1 MEELKYELTNI
12 TMDFEG
18 EKLYRIKALKDFK
31 DVKKGDL
38 GGWVSNEDNLSQYG
52 DCWIY
57 DEAKCTGNSRMYRNS
72 AMYGYSEMHDN
83 SVMYGDSK
91 MYGYS
96 EMHGDSAMHG
106 NSSMYDN
113 SAMYDDSEMYD
124 NTKMHDNTEMHDN
137 SRMCCYS
144 IMHDDSAMYNDSEMH
159 DNSRMYNDSILKNN
173 EKLYGKLINKVDDFI
188 EIYNKEGRIVTCVLK
203 DKNILYNIGCQKEID
218 EKTFIDRIYN
228 EGGGIEEH
236 PYRKEYLKIIE
247 MSKIYFKE

>member
-1 MEELKYELTNI
+1 
-12 TMDFEG
+12 MDFEG

-31 DVKKGDL
+31 DIKKGDL
-38 GGWVSNEDNLSQYG
+38 GGWVSNENNLSQYG
-52 DCWIY
+52 NCWIY
-57 DEAKCTGNSRMYRNS
+57 DEAKCTGNSRMYGNS
-72 AMYGYSEMHDN
+72 AMYEYSEMHDN
-83 SVMYGDSK
+83 SIMHEYSEMHDNSSMYGNSIMYGDSK
-91 MYGYS
+91 MHDYS
-96 EMHGDSAMHG
+96 EMHGDSAMH
-106 NSSMYDN
+106 DN
-113 SAMYDDSEMYD
+113 
-124 NTKMHDNTEMHDN
+124 
-137 SRMCCYS
+137 S
-144 IMHDDSAMYNDSEMH
+144 IMHDDSAMYDYSEMH

-228 EGGGIEEH
+228 KDGGIEKH